1 MPSPARLFPVILLLA
16 ACSEPT
22 APDVSFSRHATV
34 DLFVVAGQSNARGPT
49 GLNDYAYLREQYR
62 SNRILGMTAWGAFGV
77 AYRATTGRNVAIV
90 NTRSGGGSQT
100 AEANPT
106 LANKNW
112 DTTGFLVPASI
123 KTADS
128 VLALGGYDLKGIIWS
143 QGESD
148 SRFIQSRSITPQR
161 YKQALQAMIG
171 RYRAHYGP
179 TIPFYI
185 IRTGRSTLGDDYGWR
200 AVRRMQEDVA
210 AADPYTH
217 IAYRGTL
224 NFPAQGL
231 MHNENHYS
239 TEGYRRV
246 GRAAARYIANN

>member
-1 MPSPARLFPVILLLA
+1 MKRYLILLLMLG
-16 ACSEPT
+16 CSDP
-22 APDVSFSRHATV
+22 AGPPVLSRSIVAGI
-34 DLFVVAGQSNARGPT
+34 DLFLVAGQSNARGPT
-49 GLNDYAYLREQYR
+49 GLNDLAYLREQYR
-62 SNRILGMTAWGAFGV
+62 SDRILGMTAWPAF
-77 AYRATTGRNVAIV
+77 ALTYRSLTGRNVAIV

-100 AEANPT
+100 MEANPT

-128 VLALGGYDLKGIIWS
+128 VLALGRYELRGILWS

-148 SRFIQSRSITPQR
+148 SRFIQSRTITPQR
-161 YKQALQAMIG
+161 YRQALQTMIG

-179 TIPFYI
+179 TVPFYI

-200 AVRRMQEDVA
+200 AVRRMQEEVA

-217 IAYRGTL
+217 IAYRGTV
-224 NFPAQGL
+224 NFPAKGL
-231 MHNENHYS
+231 MHNENHYN
-239 TEGYRRV
+239 TEGYRRL
-246 GRAAARYIANN
+246 GRAAARYVSGIR